1 MATAEEP
8 GIPDSPSPSLLLE
21 VGASRHVLTP
31 EHRWSL
37 GRDPSRDVVI
47 DHVVV
52 SRRHA
57 EVVWTAS
64 GWVFRDLGSR
74 NGSWVRG
81 RRISELTIAEAAEV
95 RLGEA
100 GGPTLRL
107 TPLAREAAE
116 AAAAGPPAVAASG
129 PAPDPSRVGAPAGLH
144 RIGES
149 GLRIG
154 RSADNDLVLA
164 DMLVSRYH
172 ARIGRDPGDQL
183 RLVDLASSNGT
194 FVNGHRIEERSL
206 SEGDLLGIGGHV
218 FAVHGAWLQE
228 YDDAAGAWLCA
239 LHVGVRVGGGQRLL
253 NDVSFAL
260 EPASLL
266 GLVGPSGAGKT
277 TLLRALSGQQ
287 PAQEGQVLYGGRDLY
302 RALDLRRRMGYVP
315 QDDLLHPQLT
325 VRQALDYAAELRFAR
340 DVEPEARSARVDDVL
355 RELALEE
362 REHLAIARLSGG
374 QRKRTSV
381 AAELLARPPLLF
393 LDEPTSGLDPGNED
407 QVTALL
413 RELADGGRTVVVATH
428 SLVTLERCDRVLFL
442 AKGGREAF
450 FGPPEEATGYFAALG
465 HGSTYPRVFA
475 ALDDTNGEGLE
486 SAFRDHPVRRQYV
499 DEPLSLARAGDGAG
513 HAVASEGRS
522 DRLRQWWVLVR
533 RYLAVLRADRVSTA
547 ILLAQAPFFA
557 VLFALL
563 YPYNVLSTANASE
576 ATILM
581 WLLFVGAAW
590 IGTSNSIREIVKER
604 PILVREHGLGLS
616 LGAYLASKIV
626 VLTAITAVQCAILA
640 VATLIPQRLP
650 PVDPIAGK
658 IFPAAGVVLGT
669 RLPEI
674 TVDVMVA
681 GVASMALGL
690 LLSALVRNADQ
701 ANFVLPLLL
710 VAQVVLSAP
719 VLGSPGPVFAA
730 LGTVS
735 TAQWGTAAVAATVS
749 LNDVRRPYLE
759 VVENQRAA
767 AEHRAPDP
775 SVASGRSTWDHTL
788 SAWLLDIVALLVLTA
803 ASLGGL
809 YAALARQLRVRS
821 ASG

>member
-1 MATAEEP
+1 
-8 GIPDSPSPSLLLE
+8 
-21 VGASRHVLTP
+21 VGRDAFDLTP
-31 EHRWSL
+31 DRTWSV
-37 GRDPSRDVVI
+37 GRDPSRDIVV
-47 DHVVV
+47 DHAFV
-52 SRRHA
+52 SRHHGELA
-57 EVVWTAS
+57 WVGAA
-64 GWVFRDLGSR
+64 WVFRDLGSR
-74 NGSWVRG
+74 NGSWIRG
-81 RRISELTIAEAAEV
+81 HRIPDLVIDGAVEV
-95 RLGEA
+95 RLGQE

-107 TPLAREAAE
+107 TPLDRGARLASEPSRAAPSVIAE
-116 AAAAGPPAVAASG
+116 GRPVQ
-129 PAPDPSRVGAPAGLH
+129 DPSRVGEPAGLH
-144 RIGES
+144 RVGEA

-154 RSADNDLVLA
+154 RSPDNDLVLA
-164 DMLVSRYH
+164 DLLVSRHH
-172 ARIGRDPGDQL
+172 ARISRETDGRL
-183 RLVDLASSNGT
+183 RLVDLDSSNGT
-194 FVNGHRIEERSL
+194 FVNGRRVRERWL
-206 SEGDLLGIGGHV
+206 TEGDLVGIGGHV
-218 FAVHGAWLQE
+218 FVLQGSWLQE
-228 YDDAAGAWLCA
+228 YEEAGGAWLCA
-239 LHVGVRVGGGQRLL
+239 LHLGVRVSSGQRLL
-253 NDVSFAL
+253 AGVSFAL
-260 EPASLL
+260 EPSSLL

-340 DVEPEARSARVDDVL
+340 DVEPDARASRVDDVL

-362 REHLAIARLSGG
+362 RQHLVISRLSGG

-381 AAELLARPPLLF
+381 ASELLARPPLLF
-393 LDEPTSGLDPGNED
+393 LDEPTSGLDPGNEE

-413 RELADGGRTVVVATH
+413 RELADSGRTVVVATH

-442 AKGGREAF
+442 AKGGHEAF
-450 FGPPEEATGYFAALG
+450 FGPPELATRYFAEHG
-465 HGSTYPRVFA
+465 HGTTYPRVFA
-475 ALDDTNGEGLE
+475 ALDEANGEALGA
-486 SAFRDHPVRRQYV
+486 AFARDAARRTYV
-499 DEPLSLARAGDGAG
+499 EEPLALARGSDVGERPAGPDA
-513 HAVASEGRS
+513 RS

-533 RYLAVLRADRVSTA
+533 RYLAVLRADRVSTL

-581 WLLFVGAAW
+581 WLLVVGAAW
-590 IGTSNSIREIVKER
+590 IGTSNSVREVVKER
-604 PILVREHGLGLS
+604 PILLREHGLGLS
-616 LGAYLASKIV
+616 LGAYVSSKLA
-626 VLTAITAVQCAILA
+626 VLTVITAVQCAILA

-650 PVDPIAGK
+650 PVDPIGGVVFAQ
-658 IFPAAGVVLGT
+658 AGVLFGS
-669 RLPEI
+669 RLPELTLDI
-674 TVDVMVA
+674 VVA

-701 ANFVLPLLL
+701 ANFVLPLVL

-735 TAQWGTAAVAATVS
+735 TAQWGTAAAGATIS

-767 AEHRAPDP
+767 AERRAPDP
-775 SVASGRSTWDHTL
+775 SVAQGRSTWDHTL
-788 SAWLLDIVALLVLTA
+788 GAWLLDMGALVVLGVASIL
-803 ASLGGL
+803 GL
-809 YAALARQLRVRS
+809 YAVLSRQLRVPS
-821 ASG
+821 APK

>member
-1 MATAEEP
+1 MTMAGE
-8 GIPDSPSPSLLLE
+8 SLLLE
-21 VGASRHVLTP
+21 VGRDTFDLTP
-31 EHRWSL
+31 DRSWSI
-37 GRDPSRDVVI
+37 GRDRSCDVVV
-47 DHVVV
+47 DHAFV
-52 SRRHA
+52 SRRHGELA
-57 EVVWTAS
+57 WS
-64 GWVFRDLGSR
+64 GVAWVFRDAGSR

-81 RRISELTIAEAAEV
+81 QRVSELVVEGVTEI
-95 RLGEA
+95 RLGQE

-107 TPLAREAAE
+107 TRRDSATIRPQPRQAPG
-116 AAAAGPPAVAASG
+116 GPSDLRVDQRPPS
-129 PAPDPSRVGAPAGLH
+129 DPSRLGEPAGLH
-144 RIGES
+144 RIGDA

-154 RSADNDLVLA
+154 RGPDNDLVLP
-164 DMLVSRYH
+164 DLLVSRHH
-172 ARIGRDPGDQL
+172 ARIMRGAAGRLQL
-183 RLVDLASSNGT
+183 RDLDSSNGT
-194 FVNGHRIEERSL
+194 FVNGRRIRERTL
-206 SEGDLLGIGGHV
+206 AAGDLISIGGSLLV
-218 FAVHGAWLQE
+218 LQGTWLQE
-228 YDDAAGAWLCA
+228 YEEAGGAWLCA
-239 LHVGVRVGGGQRLL
+239 LHVGVRVRSGMRLL
-253 NDVSFAL
+253 DDVSFAL

-315 QDDLLHPQLT
+315 QDDLLHAQLT

-340 DVEPEARSARVDDVL
+340 DVEPEARVSRVNDVL

-362 REHLAIARLSGG
+362 RQHLVISRLSGG

-393 LDEPTSGLDPGNED
+393 LDEPTSGLDPGNEE
-407 QVTALL
+407 QVTSLL
-413 RELADGGRTVVVATH
+413 RDLADGGRTVVVATH

-442 AKGGREAF
+442 AKGGHEAF
-450 FGPPEEATGYFAALG
+450 YGPPELATTYFAAQG
-465 HGSTYPRVFA
+465 QGTSYPRVFA
-475 ALDDTNGEGLE
+475 ALDEANGQTLGA
-486 SAFRDHPVRRQYV
+486 AFQGDPARKTYV
-499 DEPLSLARAGDGAG
+499 DEPIARARGTLSADRPA
-513 HAVASEGRS
+513 ALDARS

-533 RYLAVLRADRVSTA
+533 RYLAVLRADRVSTL

-581 WLLFVGAAW
+581 WLLVVGAAW
-590 IGTSNSIREIVKER
+590 IGTSNSIREVVKER

-616 LGAYLASKIV
+616 LGAYVSSKLA
-626 VLTAITAVQCAILA
+626 VLTVITAVQCAILA
-640 VATLIPQRLP
+640 VATLLPQRLP
-650 PVDPIAGK
+650 PVDPIG
-658 IFPAAGVVLGT
+658 GVVLGPAGVLFGS
-669 RLPEI
+669 RLPEL
-674 TVDVMVA
+674 TLDVMVA

-701 ANFVLPLLL
+701 ANFVLPLVL

-719 VLGSPGPVFAA
+719 VLGTPGPVFAA

-735 TAQWGTAAVAATVS
+735 TAQWGTAAVGSTIS

-767 AEHRAPDP
+767 AERRQPDP
-775 SVASGRSTWDHTL
+775 TVAAGRSTWDHTL
-788 SAWLLDIVALLVLTA
+788 GAWLIDILALVVLGS
-803 ASLGGL
+803 ASVVGL
-809 YAALARQLRVRS
+809 YLALARQLRVPAAPS
-821 ASG
+821 